1 MINTLDEGEEGGVLG
16 TRAVLSTKRRN
27 NLPARERKK
36 KKKRSEILMLTKLI
50 LRPYLFIFGERRFLS
65 RCIPEDGDGWN
76 GGRGTERGKGTEDG
90 GGCFA
95 LSVWLLPPRLGV
107 GVVVCC
113 FCCCCI
119 YIHPLLFFARL
130 YLSDF
135 FFSCDFLF
143 SFPGTNIWIP
153 RPLPFF
159 HGLLDFS
166 RLGAEMCWVWRFF
179 GIAWWVGS

>member
-1 MINTLDEGEEGGVLG
+1 MINTLDEGEGRGVLG

-65 RCIPEDGDGWN
+65 GCMPEDGDGWN

-90 GGCFA
+90 GGYFA

-130 YLSDF
+130 YLSDLF
-135 FFSCDFLF
+135 LLLQFSVVFSRNEYMDTTPSSFFSWL
-143 SFPGTNIWIP
+143 
-153 RPLPFF
+153 
-159 HGLLDFS
+159 
-166 RLGAEMCWVWRFF
+166 A
-179 GIAWWVGS
+179 